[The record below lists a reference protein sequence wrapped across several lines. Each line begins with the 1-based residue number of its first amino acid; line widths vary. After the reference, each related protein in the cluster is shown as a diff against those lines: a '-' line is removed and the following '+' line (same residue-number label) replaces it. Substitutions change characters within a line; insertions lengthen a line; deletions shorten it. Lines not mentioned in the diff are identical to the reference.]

1 MIWVE
6 NPLIARFSY
15 PDHENPALARVV
27 AMPTGARVVAMPT
40 GARVVAMP
48 AARELWRLAP

>member
-27 AMPTGARVVAMPT
+27 AMPTGARVVAMP
-40 GARVVAMP
+40 